1 MLYISLLFALIAF
14 GVSAHLNQLHHTAIF
29 VRQDVAM
36 LHVEAGKI
44 NEAAAHLEVARVQGL
59 ILVFRIWNDAVS
71 VFFTCRDCESV
82 PPDKIFVELQELLS
96 GWAVRIVE
104 FGYLEWVY
112 VNVERMRNSSQ
123 ILVDDRPLLGGIKGH
138 HLINVPVYE
147 LPVVYIELTRS
158 AASTV

>member
-71 VFFTCRDCESV
+71 VFFT
-82 PPDKIFVELQELLS
+82 
-96 GWAVRIVE
+96 A
-104 FGYLEWVY
+104 
-112 VNVERMRNSSQ
+112 
-123 ILVDDRPLLGGIKGH
+123 GIAKASH
-138 HLINVPVYE
+138 Q
-147 LPVVYIELTRS
+147 TRS
-158 AASTV
+158 LSNFRSCCPAGRFGS